1 MKCILTFLTVLLM
14 ARLAA
19 LHAAEPKL
27 NVLLILSDDHSYP
40 HVGCYGNKDILTP
53 NLDKFAAEGMR
64 FDRAYV
70 TCPQC
75 VPSRA
80 SIFTGRSPVAIA
92 MSRFSAPLPR
102 DVKTYPEALRAAG
115 WFAGVA
121 GRTYHMDG
129 APTSAESR
137 AVIEKYKLATFP
149 GPSRLRED
157 RQRK

>member
-1 MKCILTFLTVLLM
+1 MNPKLNLILSLLF
-14 ARLAA
+14 ASLAA

-53 NLDKFAAEGMR
+53 NLDKFAADGMR

-102 DVKTYPEALRAAG
+102 DIKTYPEALRAAA
-115 WFAGVA
+115 WFANRSLERARSSGQPHHHTLEKA
-121 GRTYHMDG
+121 
-129 APTSAESR
+129 ALES
-137 AVIEKYKLATFP
+137 
-149 GPSRLRED
+149 SRLSSVRYSYFN
-157 RQRK
+157 